1 VLYELLSGRIP
12 YEGPDT
18 KTTNSF
24 VVKGDAPPP
33 SHYDSSVP
41 EPLSD
46 VTMRALSSGSGN
58 RMRDGADAEAAL
70 KEAWERCLKEGLV
83 SPMALAGEE
92 MAHEKVGSTMH
103 GGVTNPQGSQWGGP
117 STKVERPPPT
127 PQPTRTPD
135 GSEADDGLSTA
146 RRDPQKGPPTR
157 PAGKPKASKK
167 ADEGP
172 YVIET
177 RGKERVGDDD
187 PTRILVREREEPRTE
202 RDPSSAVREREKSP
216 AVAKKPSSPAAGAI
230 AKKKSA
236 PPAASTGD
244 VVGPGDGTP
253 AWLIAM
259 IVIIVLGA
267 GAVATWWFRF
277 R

>member
-1 VLYELLSGRIP
+1 
-12 YEGPDT
+12 
-18 KTTNSF
+18 
-24 VVKGDAPPP
+24 
-33 SHYDSSVP
+33 VP

-46 VTMRALSSGSGN
+46 VTMRALSSGSGS

-92 MAHEKVGSTMH
+92 TAHEKVGSTMH
-103 GGVTNPQGSQWGGP
+103 GGVTNPKGSHWGAGGP

-135 GSEADDGLSTA
+135 GSEADDGMSTA
-146 RRDPQKGPPTR
+146 RRDPPKGPPTR
-157 PAGKPKASKK
+157 PAGKPKAGKK
-167 ADEGP
+167 TDEGP

-202 RDPSSAVREREKSP
+202 RDPSIEFSAAVREREKSAAP
-216 AVAKKPSSPAAGAI
+216 AKKPSSPAAGAI

-236 PPAASTGD
+236 PPAPSTGD
-244 VVGPGDGTP
+244 VLGPGDGTP

-259 IVIIVLGA
+259 IVIIVLAG